1 MRRREFMAAIG
12 GVAIWPLAARAQQK
26 SVVIGFLGA
35 GSAEKSVSMVD
46 AIKQG
51 LRENGLVEGKEYV
64 FEQRWANGDYER
76 FPGFA
81 RDLVEQKAGVIIV
94 TTIAA
99 ARAAQRE
106 TSVIPIVMG
115 MINDPVGSG
124 LVASL
129 ARPGGN
135 TTGMASLNEDIT
147 PKMVES
153 LKIIFPKATD
163 VVVLFN
169 PSNPSNLAML
179 ENLRSSIGNT
189 GIAVRT
195 VEVGTAAD
203 LNGLFDAT
211 VTKKTDALLVIPDNA
226 IAAMAEAIAA
236 FGLQHRIPVIS
247 TISELTRAGG
257 LISYGPNRTE
267 IYRRA
272 AFFVKKVL
280 EGIKPADLPVEQP
293 TRLIRAVN
301 LKTARALGLS
311 IHETI
316 LATADEVIE

>member
-1 MRRREFMAAIG
+1 MRRRDFIG
-12 GVAIWPLAARAQQK
+12 VLGGTVMWPLAAQAQQK
-26 SVVIGFLGA
+26 PVVIGFLGS
-35 GSAEKSVSMVD
+35 GSAAQSSLMVG

-51 LRENGLVEGKEYV
+51 LRDNGLVEGKEYV
-64 FEQRWANGDYER
+64 FEQRWADGEYER
-76 FPGFA
+76 FPAFA

-135 TTGMASLNEDIT
+135 TTGMASLNQDIT

-153 LKIIFPKATD
+153 LKLLLPGAAD

-179 ENLRSSIGNT
+179 ASLRASIGPM

-195 VEVGTAAD
+195 AEVGTLASLSGLLD
-203 LNGLFDAT
+203 LT
-211 VTKKTDALLVIPDNA
+211 VTKRPDALLVVPDNA
-226 IAAMAEAIAA
+226 IAAMADAIAA

-247 TISELTRAGG
+247 TIDELTRAGG

-267 IYRRA
+267 IYRRSG
-272 AFFVKKVL
+272 FFVKKVL
-280 EGIKPADLPVEQP
+280 DGVKPADLPIEQP
-293 TRLIRAVN
+293 TRLVLTVN
-301 LKTARALGLS
+301 LKTARSLGIS
-311 IHETI
+311 IHDTI

>member
-1 MRRREFMAAIG
+1 MRRRDFITLLGSTAA
-12 GVAIWPLAARAQQK
+12 WPFAAQAQQK
-26 SVVIGFLGA
+26 LVVIGFLGA
-35 GSAEKSVSMVD
+35 GSAAKSASMVG
-46 AIKQG
+46 AIKQD
-51 LRENGLVEGKEYV
+51 LRENGLVEGKEYI
-64 FEQRWANGDYER
+64 FEQRWANGEYER
-76 FPGFA
+76 FPAFA

-124 LVASL
+124 LVTSL

-153 LKIIFPKATD
+153 LKTIFPKAVE

-169 PSNPSNLAML
+169 PSNPSNISML
-179 ENLRSSIGNT
+179 ESLRTSVGHV
-189 GIAVRT
+189 GVAVRT
-195 VEVGTAAD
+195 VEVDTVAS
-203 LNGLFDAT
+203 LNSLIDSA

-236 FGLQHRIPVIS
+236 FGLQHRIPIIS
-247 TISELTRAGG
+247 TMDELTRAGG

-267 IYRRA
+267 IYRRS

-280 EGIKPADLPVEQP
+280 EGVKPADLPVEQP
-293 TRLIRAVN
+293 TRLVFAVN
-301 LKTARALGLS
+301 LKTAKRLGIS
-311 IHETI
+311 IHDTI

>member
-1 MRRREFMAAIG
+1 M
-12 GVAIWPLAARAQQK
+12 
-26 SVVIGFLGA
+26 
-35 GSAEKSVSMVD
+35 SMVG

-51 LRENGLVEGKEYV
+51 LRENGLVEGKEYSL
-64 FEQRWANGDYER
+64 EQRWADGDYER
-76 FPGFA
+76 FAAFA
-81 RDLVEQKAGVIIV
+81 RELVEQKVAVIIV

-124 LVASL
+124 LVTSL

-153 LKIIFPKATD
+153 LKGIIPKAAA

-169 PSNPSNLAML
+169 PLNPSNLAML
-179 ENLRSSIGNT
+179 ANLRTKLGET
-189 GIAVRT
+189 GIAVRA
-195 VEVGTAAD
+195 VEAD
-203 LNGLFDAT
+203 APANLNSSVASAVAEKPDAI
-211 VTKKTDALLVIPDNA
+211 LVVPDNA
-226 IAAMAEAIAA
+226 IAALAEAIAA
-236 FGLQHRIPVIS
+236 LGLQHQIPVIS
-247 TISELTRAGG
+247 TIQELTRAGG
-257 LISYGPNRTE
+257 LISYGPNRIE
-267 IYRRA
+267 IYRRS

-280 EGIKPADLPVEQP
+280 DGVKPADLPVEQP
-293 TRLIRAVN
+293 TRLVLTVN
-301 LKTARALGLS
+301 LKTARALGVS